1 MSKLLFFFFAFSSF
15 LLTDIPIEWQ
25 EGMEYDFETIRQG
38 KPKTHIFHF
47 KNTQDEPIFIET
59 IRTTCGC
66 TAPEWDDA
74 PILPDSTGS
83 IKIVYD
89 AQRNGYFRKKIR
101 VFFSHQRKAEIL
113 FIEGF
118 VE

>member
-1 MSKLLFFFFAFSSF
+1 MQKLLLAVLF
-15 LLTDIPIEWQ
+15 LYALVRTDTAVLWTN
-25 EGMEYDFETIRQG
+25 GTEYDFETLAQG
-38 KPKTHIFHF
+38 TPKAHLFHY
-47 KNTQDEPIFIET
+47 KNTHSEPIYIET

-66 TAPEWDDA
+66 TAPEWDEA
-74 PILPDSTGS
+74 PLLPDSTGS

-89 AQRNGYFRKKIR
+89 AQRLGYFRKKVR
-101 VFFSHQRKAEIL
+101 VFFNHQRKSEVL